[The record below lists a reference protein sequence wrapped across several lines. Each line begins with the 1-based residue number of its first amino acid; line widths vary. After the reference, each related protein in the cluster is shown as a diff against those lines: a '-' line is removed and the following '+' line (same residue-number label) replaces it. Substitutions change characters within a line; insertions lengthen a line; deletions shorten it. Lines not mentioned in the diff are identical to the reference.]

1 MSLQREDR
9 AVSEVLGGILLFG
22 IVVALLV
29 ILQVAAV
36 PGWNQQVEYEHN
48 QRVQADLGDLG
59 DSFSRI
65 AATGRAEASA
75 IEAGVRYP
83 TRPFLLNP
91 PAAEGWVF
99 TSDVRN
105 VTITNA
111 MAVNEET
118 NDYFDLT
125 SGTLSFQTRD
135 LVFRPDYNEFRNA
148 PRSVLG
154 AGGVFYNE
162 YPEASILLDG
172 GNLIQGNRITL
183 TLLDGT
189 IDEQTLG
196 AVTVGATPISAPTE
210 RVSIQSPND
219 EPLNITVR
227 TDAPYSLWEEVLSP
241 QEDSG
246 NNADEFRYVE
256 DFYCSN
262 GPESDSCGDLTVVLE
277 PNQTYSLSMALV
289 GLEDTGESN
298 PAYLTRIGAGT
309 VTLPEGSSTTFTVG
323 VRDKYNNPKGGVE
336 VEWVNDDNQQ
346 LAITTTDQNGNTA
359 LEYSAVGVGPQNVTA
374 RINVDG
380 ISGYADHEKVTY
392 TIESTKV
399 ESPTAEFGEN
409 LNPAGPDH
417 VVVIE
422 DIIVG
427 QGQCKAGSTNADCRA
442 YVTLENRDSETKS
455 IDSVR
460 VNVYVAS
467 QPGQASRE
475 RPESL
480 EIVQNEFTNDSR
492 TSSPLQVRGD
502 FVSVTN
508 FEPIGAG
515 EQTNLTFR
523 FFADTG
529 GNALY
534 GVANGDFVV
543 ITVIFDDDTAA
554 IYFLA
559 PIKGPT
565 PTAA

>member
-1 MSLQREDR
+1 MSLHREDR

-48 QRVQADLGDLG
+48 QRVQSDLGDLG

-83 TRPFLLNP
+83 VRPFLLNP

-105 VTITNA
+105 VTISNA
-111 MAVNEET
+111 KAVNEET
-118 NDYFDLT
+118 NDYFELT
-125 SGTLSFQTRD
+125 SGTLSLQTRD

-154 AGGVFYNE
+154 AGGLFYNE
-162 YPEASILLDG
+162 YAEASILLDG

-183 TLLDGT
+183 MLLDGT

-196 AVTVGATPISAPTE
+196 AVTLSATPISAPTE
-210 RVSIQSPND
+210 RVSIQSRNG
-219 EPLNITVR
+219 EPLNLTVR
-227 TDAPYSLWEEVLSP
+227 TEAPYSLWEAVLLP
-241 QEDSG
+241 QEDPG
-246 NNADEFRYVE
+246 NNEDQLRYVQ
-256 DFYCSN
+256 DFDCSN
-262 GPESDSCGDLTVVLE
+262 GPESDSCGELTIVLE
-277 PNQTYSLSMALV
+277 PDQTYSLTMALV
-289 GLEDTGESN
+289 GLEDVGETD
-298 PAYLTRIGAGT
+298 PAYLTRIGAGS

-323 VRDKYNNPKGGVE
+323 VRDEYNNPKAGIE

-346 LAITTTDQNGNTA
+346 IATSTTDENGNAA

-374 RINVDG
+374 RINVDATTA
-380 ISGYADHEKVTY
+380 YADHEKVTY
-392 TIESTKV
+392 TIESTEV
-399 ESPTAEFGEN
+399 ESPTADFGAN
-409 LNPAGPDH
+409 LNPAGPDK
-417 VVVIE
+417 VVVSQ

-442 YVTLENRDSETKS
+442 YVTLENRDTQTKS

-480 EIVQNEFTNDSR
+480 EIIQNEFSNDSR
-492 TSSPLQVRGD
+492 TAGPLQVRGE
-502 FVSVTN
+502 FVSITN
-508 FEPIGAG
+508 FEPIGEG
-515 EQTNLTFR
+515 NQTHLTFR
-523 FFADTG
+523 FYADAA
-529 GNALY
+529 GNAPY

-565 PTAA
+565 PTPA